1 MALVDLSRR
10 GQRDETPEND
20 NEDDGLLSVESL
32 VQMFE
37 ESEDASTDARG
48 ASERDRDYV
57 DNKQLTDDEIKELE
71 ARGQP
76 GIIINRI
83 KRNIDSLRGYEL
95 ERRVDPR
102 ALPRTPAHEKDAE
115 AVEQALRYVNES
127 EHMDQKRSRVWD
139 NLIVEGMG
147 GYAVS
152 VRDSYDGLDIS
163 ISRCPWDRI
172 FYDPH
177 SAEPDFSDAGYLGLV
192 RWVDQ
197 AEALKQYKDNPDAE
211 DILSATMAST
221 SISDTYD
228 DKPKFKVWAD
238 RKRKRIRICQIWIKR
253 DGVWYFA
260 EYTKGGILKHGQSP
274 HVTDKGESDCELI
287 FGSAYVNRDNDRY
300 GIVREMIGPQDEVNK
315 RRSKALHNMSVA
327 QTTMEEGAV
336 KDVQEYR
343 KEAARPDG
351 VMILNPGM
359 SDKVKQETRLDL
371 AQAHLTLLQEA
382 KAELDQ
388 IGGNMQLQGNAL
400 QGGAA
405 SGKALIASQTGG
417 AMQSNPLMDALR
429 HLDHRVFCAVWYR
442 IRQYWTAEKWI
453 RVTDD
458 EDNIKWVGLNV
469 DPQRVQALAA
479 TNPEMAQKVA
489 GTVASLAEL
498 DCDIII
504 DDAPDGLTP
513 QLEQF
518 QSLVELKKVDA
529 NNEIPLKA
537 IMLAMPNLKNKAQ
550 VMALM
555 EKTGAPNPEQQMA
568 KEMQIKAAM
577 AQIKEVEASAF
588 LKMAQ
593 AQKALSEIGG
603 VQGGEQGPGE
613 IEQLKTLAD
622 AKLKA
627 AQAEQVQVETALAP
641 VDLQQRDLQHQRDTI
656 VALHKSKQDAEVK
669 AEGFK
674 TRNAARIATQPS
686 HRGQSPG
693 RFDI

>member
-1 MALVDLSRR
+1 
-10 GQRDETPEND
+10 
-20 NEDDGLLSVESL
+20 
-32 VQMFE
+32 
-37 ESEDASTDARG
+37 
-48 ASERDRDYV
+48 
-57 DNKQLTDDEIKELE
+57 
-71 ARGQP
+71 
-76 GIIINRI
+76 
-83 KRNIDSLRGYEL
+83 
-95 ERRVDPR
+95 
-102 ALPRTPAHEKDAE
+102 
-115 AVEQALRYVNES
+115 
-127 EHMDQKRSRVWD
+127 
-139 NLIVEGMG
+139 
-147 GYAVS
+147 
-152 VRDSYDGLDIS
+152 
-163 ISRCPWDRI
+163 
-172 FYDPH
+172 
-177 SAEPDFSDAGYLGLV
+177 
-192 RWVDQ
+192 
-197 AEALKQYKDNPDAE
+197 
-211 DILSATMAST
+211 
-221 SISDTYD
+221 
-228 DKPKFKVWAD
+228 
-238 RKRKRIRICQIWIKR
+238 
-253 DGVWYFA
+253 
-260 EYTKGGILKHGQSP
+260 
-274 HVTDKGESDCELI
+274 
-287 FGSAYVNRDNDRY
+287 
-300 GIVREMIGPQDEVNK
+300 
-315 RRSKALHNMSVA
+315 
-327 QTTMEEGAV
+327 
-336 KDVQEYR
+336 
-343 KEAARPDG
+343 
-351 VMILNPGM
+351 
-359 SDKVKQETRLDL
+359 
-371 AQAHLTLLQEA
+371 
-382 KAELDQ
+382 
-388 IGGNMQLQGNAL
+388 
-400 QGGAA
+400 
-405 SGKALIASQTGG
+405 
-417 AMQSNPLMDALR
+417 MQSNPLMDALR

-603 VQGGEQGPGE
+603 TQGGEQGPGE

-641 VDLQQRDLQHQRDTI
+641 VDLQQRDQQHQRDTM